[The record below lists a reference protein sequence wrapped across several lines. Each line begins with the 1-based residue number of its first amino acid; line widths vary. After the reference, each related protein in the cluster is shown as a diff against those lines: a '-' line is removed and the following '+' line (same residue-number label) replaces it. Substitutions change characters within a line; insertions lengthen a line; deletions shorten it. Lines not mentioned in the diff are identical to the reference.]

1 MLGRLSAAP
10 TRMVWVHCAKNC
22 DECGFYW
29 MDKTLPGRELTVAQP
44 GVSRLVVFEP
54 GAAPRVVR
62 MRKASL
68 TFGRGDA
75 ADVVL
80 ADGRA
85 SAVHAR
91 VRKRRDTQ
99 EYEVVDLE
107 SSNGTFVGGR
117 RIERALVGLRAV
129 MRFGDTVVVLE
140 SGAIGRGWS
149 DATTS
154 QAAAVLREELDE
166 AARSDTPV
174 LLLGPTGAGKGWA
187 AGEIAAAAARRGPFV
202 HVNCAALP
210 RDLVESELFGAVPGA
225 YTGVVRGKDGLIES
239 AAGGTLFLD
248 EIGEIPPEVQAKLL
262 TVIEDKRVRKLGA
275 TRETAVDFRVIA
287 ATNLDVETAL
297 ESGTFRRDLYF
308 RLSAHEIDLPPLS
321 VRAVDVPRL
330 LGVAPERCSPEALE
344 ALLVYG
350 WPGNIRELLQ
360 LRPKLSGAGNIDYHD
375 LPDRM
380 TTHLAERAGGACTP
394 GRDDLE
400 AALAEAGGNVSAA
413 ARQLGVHRNQL
424 VRWLDAYGLRG

>member
-1 MLGRLSAAP
+1 
-10 TRMVWVHCAKNC
+10 
-22 DECGFYW
+22 
-29 MDKTLPGRELTVAQP
+29 MDKTLPGRELTVEQP

-62 MRKASL
+62 MHKVSV

-85 SAVHAR
+85 SGVHAR
-91 VRKRRDTQ
+91 VRRRRDTQ

-107 SSNGTFVGGR
+107 SSNGTFVDGKR
-117 RIERALVGLRAV
+117 VERALVGLRCV
-129 MRFGDTVVVLE
+129 MRFGDTLVVLE

-149 DATTS
+149 DPTTS
-154 QAAAVLREELDE
+154 QAAAVLREELE
-166 AARSDTPV
+166 QAGRSDTPV

-187 AGEIAAAAARRGPFV
+187 ARAIADGGRRGPFV

-225 YTGVVRGKDGLIES
+225 YTGAIRGKDGLIES

-262 TVIEDKRVRKLGA
+262 TVIEDKQVRKLGA

-287 ATNLDVETAL
+287 ATNLDVARAL
-297 ESGTFRRDLYF
+297 DEGTFRRDLYF
-308 RLSAHEIDLPPLS
+308 RLSAHEVDLPPLTA
-321 VRAVDVPRL
+321 RAVDVPRL
-330 LGVAPERCSPEALE
+330 LEIAPERCSPEALE
-344 ALLVYG
+344 ALLVYA

-360 LRPKLSGAGNIDYHD
+360 LRPRLSGSGAIDYHD

-380 TTHLAERAGGACTP
+380 TAHLAHRTGAQGGTP
-394 GRDDLE
+394 PRDELE
-400 AALAEAGGNVSAA
+400 AVLDETDGNVSAA